1 MRIPHALLPLFALFL
16 LLSLGLLPACKSKG
30 PRDMTDEERVDYYRG
45 SALSYWDLGDFDRCQ
60 DQISK
65 GLAVDSKDKILNL
78 LQGFLLQRR
87 GRTEDILA
95 AEQVF
100 RSNLEHDDSRFE
112 MGLALALERKGVL
125 FDEAA
130 RAIASGERETEA
142 EDPPARAE
150 QLRGDA
156 QLAWEEAIE
165 FFDQTLALKEEDYDA
180 LNGKMR
186 VLALLGREA
195 ESVAVSR
202 ELLGL
207 VTATSDHYRDQLL
220 SADLSERDE
229 RNFREAL
236 DKEIEFERKV
246 RLHNATVLRR
256 LARNPEAAS
265 ELERVLEISPEF
277 AEAHSR
283 LAQVLFDLGEF
294 NRARYA
300 IERFIT
306 LSTNPVDHPDIQKA
320 LDLRSR
326 CESALAARQ
335 RDS

>member
-1 MRIPHALLPLFALFL
+1 M
-16 LLSLGLLPACKSKG
+16 
-30 PRDMTDEERVDYYRG
+30 
-45 SALSYWDLGDFDRCQ
+45 
-60 DQISK
+60 
-65 GLAVDSKDKILNL
+65 
-78 LQGFLLQRR
+78 
-87 GRTEDILA
+87 
-95 AEQVF
+95 
-100 RSNLEHDDSRFE
+100 
-112 MGLALALERKGVL
+112 
-125 FDEAA
+125 
-130 RAIASGERETEA
+130 
-142 EDPPARAE
+142 
-150 QLRGDA
+150 
-156 QLAWEEAIE
+156 
-165 FFDQTLALKEEDYDA
+165 
-180 LNGKMR
+180 
-186 VLALLGREA
+186 LGREA

-207 VTATSDHYRDQLL
+207 VTATADHYRDQLL

-236 DKEIEFERKV
+236 DKEIDFERKV

-256 LARNPEAAS
+256 LARNPEAAH

-294 NRARYA
+294 DRARYA
-300 IERFIT
+300 IERYIT
-306 LSTNPVDHPDIQKA
+306 LSTSPVDHPDIQKA